1 MKRCIFCFKIILFC
15 YIFLVFNI
23 SSFAYG
29 SFSFGIS
36 LGNPTGLSL
45 KIQQRKDF
53 VYDFVTNFATN
64 PQYLYLHCDF
74 LKYNYEKIT
83 SKELTGKL
91 PIFYGI
97 GLKFENTKN
106 TTNIGLRFVCGIEY
120 IFADIPFEI
129 FFKVAPYIEIFPL
142 TAVGI
147 APSIG
152 IRYIFK

>member
-1 MKRCIFCFKIILFC
+1 M
-15 YIFLVFNI
+15 
-23 SSFAYG
+23 
-29 SFSFGIS
+29 
-36 LGNPTGLSL
+36 SL

-53 VYDFVTNFATN
+53 VYDFVTNFASK

-91 PIFYGI
+91 PVFYGI
-97 GLKFENTKN
+97 GLKLEDTEDD
-106 TTNIGLRFVCGIEY
+106 TNIGLRFVIGIEY

-129 FFKVAPYIEIFPL
+129 FFKIAPYVDLLPT